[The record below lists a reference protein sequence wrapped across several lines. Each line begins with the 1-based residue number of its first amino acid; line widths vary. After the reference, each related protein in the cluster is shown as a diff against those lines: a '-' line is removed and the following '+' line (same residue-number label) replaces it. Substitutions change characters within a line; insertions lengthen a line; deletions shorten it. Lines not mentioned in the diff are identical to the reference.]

1 MMTWINK
8 LFGLVPITP
17 VEEHDI
23 ESHDLQEIDPK
34 DLDFV
39 TEYFIYKPSIDT
51 FTSIVKFTSVGK
63 FTKSSVNT
71 TVANELYTDTWLTF
85 EKDSVNISFHTN
97 YKIYFRSTTQK
108 VVVET

>member
-1 MMTWINK
+1 MMRWINK

-17 VEEHDI
+17 VEEHEHDI
-23 ESHDLQEIDPK
+23 EAHDLQEINPK

-39 TEYFIYKPSIDT
+39 TEYFIYKPSVGK
-51 FTSIVKFTSVGK
+51 FTSIYKFTSVGK

-71 TVANELYTDTWLTF
+71 TAANGLYTDTWLTF

-97 YKIYFRSTTQK
+97 YKIYFRTTQQ
-108 VVVET
+108 VET